1 VECATKTKR
10 RVKTLRYSPCDD
22 DTPTAA
28 TVTIAAVKSDG
39 VSLLIFKVAVL
50 YLVVHGS
57 ESNATP
63 PVVTAT
69 VADVGV
75 SSHGL

>member
-1 VECATKTKR
+1 MWSVLPKTQK

-28 TVTIAAVKSDG
+28 TVTIAVKSDG